1 MTRIQSQIE
10 NSLQESLDSEQFGFG
25 VTKKYDRFEIYFLK
39 INYLSIFG
47 LCPEIKNVFLDLELI
62 SGQHKADQNLPT
74 LFWMVQKIFGSILLV
89 VDLYLYHPSC
99 KEKTL
104 LI

>member
-25 VTKKYDRFEIYFLK
+25 VTKKYDRFEIYYLK

-62 SGQHKADQNLPT
+62 SGQHNADQNLPT
-74 LFWMVQKIFGSILLV
+74 LFWMVQKNLRINTVS
-89 VDLYLYHPSC
+89 S
-99 KEKTL
+99 
-104 LI
+104 

>member
-25 VTKKYDRFEIYFLK
+25 LTEKYDRFEIYYLK
-39 INYLSIFG
+39 NNYLSIFG

-62 SGQHKADQNLPT
+62 SGQQNADQNLPT
-74 LFWMVQKIFGSILLV
+74 LFWTVQKKSS
-89 VDLYLYHPSC
+89 DQYC
-99 KEKTL
+99 
-104 LI
+104 

>member
-62 SGQHKADQNLPT
+62 SGQQNADQNLPT
-74 LFWMVQKIFGSILLV
+74 LFWMVQKKSS
-89 VDLYLYHPSC
+89 DQYC
-99 KEKTL
+99 
-104 LI
+104 